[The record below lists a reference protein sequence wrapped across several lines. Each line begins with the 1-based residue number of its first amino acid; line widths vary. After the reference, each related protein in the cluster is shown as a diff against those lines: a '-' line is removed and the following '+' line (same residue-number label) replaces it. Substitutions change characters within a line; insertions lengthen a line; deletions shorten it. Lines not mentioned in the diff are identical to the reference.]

1 MRKNYILALFLCC
14 TLIIVTYFIVQNPG
28 NNFVNVKEVM
38 LNDSCKVSEINK
50 EEKKYVVKAYMP
62 VTGIENLDKKI
73 DSQYSKI
80 IDNFVEE
87 SESLELIENEKKF
100 ALTINFSNYEYND
113 YISFL
118 ITCSCDLGRAHPD
131 RRIMTV
137 NYNKKSKEFVTI
149 DTLLKNNKSII
160 DVFSKYSYEKLS
172 KNTEL
177 LENEETL
184 KNGIFTTKDDFE
196 SFVFSKG
203 GLILFFPNYS
213 IASYYLGNFEVVIP
227 YDKLG
232 F

>member
-1 MRKNYILALFLCC
+1 MKKNYILALFLCFV
-14 TLIIVTYFIVQNPG
+14 LIIVTYFIAQNPSDT
-28 NNFVNVKEVM
+28 FVNVKDVM
-38 LNDSCKVSEINK
+38 SNDSCKVSEINK

-118 ITCSCDLGRAHPD
+118 IMCSCDLGRAHPD

-184 KNGIFTTKDDFE
+184 KNGIFKTKDDFE

-213 IASYYLGNFEVVIP
+213 IASYYLGDFEVVIP